1 MLINVKNSHT
11 KAFRLVGHAFQV
23 FPSFLW
29 ALVEVIS
36 I

>member
-11 KAFRLVGHAFQV
+11 KAFRLVGHAFLV
-23 FPSFLW
+23 FLSFLW
-29 ALVEVIS
+29 ALVGVTS